1 MENTKTPPLNVKKWF
16 SYFFVVVSIVTGLLV
31 TVATLQN
38 ELRGFDLYEL
48 FEAVTRWLP
57 LVDLLMWSLLA
68 IITMILTSGIR
79 IYGLLMATGHP
90 IRFMTALR
98 YGVLSRYYVLITPWG
113 LGGQPIMMGIM
124 VKDGIPFGIAT
135 SVPMLDLF
143 FMRFSMAIITT
154 LAFVIY
160 SPLLDAYLFVFAI
173 VGYFFTSFLPVVLIL
188 FSFNRRFASTVVTI
202 IQQYWF
208 KRTANAVAKKIDDAF
223 DDYRKAFKLV
233 RHHYGV
239 MFVVIIVS
247 FLSQIALLMVP
258 YIVLGMFEPYFTTDA
273 LYSFDAATFVG
284 LMAFAN
290 TILGVVPTIG
300 SAGAAEF
307 TFSSIFSTFIT
318 GQDLFWATF
327 IWRFFVFYLW
337 LLIGLGLLL
346 FKPTPNDKKSKA

>member
-1 MENTKTPPLNVKKWF
+1 MENTKNPPLNVKKWF

-79 IYGLLMATGHP
+79 IYGLLMAAGHP

-154 LAFVIY
+154 LAFV
-160 SPLLDAYLFVFAI
+160 
-173 VGYFFTSFLPVVLIL
+173 FTVL
-188 FSFNRRFASTVVTI
+188 FST
-202 IQQYWF
+202 
-208 KRTANAVAKKIDDAF
+208 RTCLF
-223 DDYRKAFKLV
+223 LQLLV
-233 RHHYGV
+233 IFSR
-239 MFVVIIVS
+239 VS
-247 FLSQIALLMVP
+247 FQSS
-258 YIVLGMFEPYFTTDA
+258 
-273 LYSFDAATFVG
+273 SFFSHLTVG
-284 LMAFAN
+284 LHQQ
-290 TILGVVPTIG
+290 L
-300 SAGAAEF
+300 
-307 TFSSIFSTFIT
+307 
-318 GQDLFWATF
+318 
-327 IWRFFVFYLW
+327 
-337 LLIGLGLLL
+337 
-346 FKPTPNDKKSKA
+346 